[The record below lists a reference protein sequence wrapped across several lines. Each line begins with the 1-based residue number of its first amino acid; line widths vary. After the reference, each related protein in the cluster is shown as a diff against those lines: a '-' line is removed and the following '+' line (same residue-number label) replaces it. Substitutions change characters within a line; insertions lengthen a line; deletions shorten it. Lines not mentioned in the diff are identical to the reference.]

1 MTITKFAVVSGH
13 HRSRPNDVFL
23 LLKEMIR
30 DGKCRPGERLPN
42 ERDLAHHLGVSRPSL
57 REAIRALAAM
67 NILEVRHGDG
77 TYVTSLDPEL
87 LAEPLQLIL
96 AIDDSAIFSLFEVRR
111 LIEPAAA
118 GLAAERATS
127 QERDLLRR
135 ELERGMACQSQP
147 AALIEHD
154 TALHRLVHQ
163 AAHNALL
170 VSVSASLSGLARR
183 ARLRTVQLPENAR
196 LTMEEHRA
204 YVEAICEGQPTAA
217 AAAMLQHLQRIERQL
232 RADHT
237 GSTRAGRIG
246 SRSYAVQRARDAGSG
261 SSAANSSTGRRGPR

>member
-1 MTITKFAVVSGH
+1 MTLTKFSVVSSH
-13 HRSRPNDVFL
+13 RRSRPKDVFL
-23 LLKEMIR
+23 LFKAMIR
-30 DGKCRPGERLPN
+30 DGQCRPGERLPN

-57 REAIRALAAM
+57 REAIGALAAM

-77 TYVTSLDPEL
+77 TYVTSLEPEL

-96 AIDDSAIFSLFEVRR
+96 AIDDSAIFSLFEMRR

-118 GLAAERATS
+118 GLAAERATA

-147 AALIEHD
+147 AVLIEHD
-154 TALHRLVHQ
+154 TALHRLVHR

-204 YVEAICEGQPTAA
+204 FVEAICEGQPTAA
-217 AAAMLQHLQRIERQL
+217 TAAMLKHLQRIERQL
-232 RADHT
+232 RADHM

-246 SRSYAVQRARDAGSG
+246 SRSH
-261 SSAANSSTGRRGPR
+261 TRRPTV